1 MSMSPRVASR
11 RWSLA
16 VRLAAGAL
24 VWSIGLIIAAL
35 VIPAYG
41 TETSSQTN
49 GVTLT
54 NSTLLQDNGAG
65 ALVLVTIPALVSL
78 IVLIAIR
85 SRRRQDAA
93 WSGWLAW
100 TAIGALAVE
109 CILGIA
115 TIGAFMLPVAILLAL
130 SVRLVQTAGHR
141 PERTRPERTRAE
153 GDRAEGDR
161 AEGELATARRA

>member
-1 MSMSPRVASR
+1 MSARVASR

-16 VRLAAGAL
+16 VRLTAGAL
-24 VWSIGLIIAAL
+24 VWSFGLIIAAL

-54 NSTLLQDNGAG
+54 SSTLLQDKGAG
-65 ALVLVTIPALVSL
+65 ALVLVMIPALVSL
-78 IVLIAIR
+78 IVVTAMR
-85 SRRRQDAA
+85 FRRRQDAA
-93 WSGWLAW
+93 WSGRVAW
-100 TAIGALAVE
+100 TAIAALAVE

-130 SVRLVQTAGHR
+130 SVKLVPPAAN
-141 PERTRPERTRAE
+141 RAE
-153 GDRAEGDR
+153 GD
-161 AEGELATARRA
+161 LATASSAAP

>member
-1 MSMSPRVASR
+1 MSPGMASR

-16 VRLAAGAL
+16 VRLTAGAL
-24 VWSIGLIIAAL
+24 VWSVGLIVAAL

-54 NSTLLQDNGAG
+54 SSTLLQNKGAG

-85 SRRRQDAA
+85 SRRRRDGA
-93 WSGWLAW
+93 WSGRVAW
-100 TAIGALAVE
+100 TAIGALTVE
-109 CILGIA
+109 SILGIA
-115 TIGAFMLPVAILLAL
+115 TIGAFLLPVAILLAL
-130 SVRLVQTAGHR
+130 SVRLVPSA
-141 PERTRPERTRAE
+141 ETRAE
-153 GDRAEGDR
+153 GDPAP
-161 AEGELATARRA
+161 ATAPSAAP